1 MRTEWPLNRFNCVFG
16 SSIKSSIT
24 LVKTWK
30 VGVVKGME
38 APHPHPWC
46 STSAIC
52 LKMNSELKL
61 LCLRHFL
68 RHNRPFWHQ
77 FLSVFVHCKD
87 AFSQHQ
93 KRNEIG
99 S

>member
-38 APHPHPWC
+38 SPHPHPWC

-52 LKMNSELKL
+52 LAYQDVILNTLVLFFE
-61 LCLRHFL
+61 
-68 RHNRPFWHQ
+68 N
-77 FLSVFVHCKD
+77 
-87 AFSQHQ
+87 
-93 KRNEIG
+93 
-99 S
+99 